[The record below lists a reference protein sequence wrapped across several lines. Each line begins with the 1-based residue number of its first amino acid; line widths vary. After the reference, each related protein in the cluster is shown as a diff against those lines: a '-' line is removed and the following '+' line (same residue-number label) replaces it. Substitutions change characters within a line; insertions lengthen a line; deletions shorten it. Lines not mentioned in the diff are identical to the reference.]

1 MKRTFE
7 RELPEYY
14 VEIFT
19 VDAKD
24 KKTVVKLNIAALAVS
39 LLLLL
44 IPLLWMG
51 IPRWRMEHFILFPL
65 IMLGSI
71 LVYMVLHELVHGIAY
86 KILTHEKLTF
96 GLTLSVA
103 YCGVPHIYVYR
114 KTALISL
121 LAPFTVFGIIFL
133 LGMIIF
139 WGTAAG
145 FLCGILFAVHVG
157 GCAGDLYDTW
167 LYLTRFKDP
176 ATLMRDTGP
185 KQTFYIQKP
194 REF

>member
-14 VEIFT
+14 AEIFT

-24 KKTVVKLNIAALAVS
+24 KKTVIKMNIAATVIS

-51 IPRWRMEHFILFPL
+51 IPRLNIAHPIVFPL

-133 LGMIIF
+133 LGMIIL

-167 LYLTRFKDP
+167 LYFTRFKDP